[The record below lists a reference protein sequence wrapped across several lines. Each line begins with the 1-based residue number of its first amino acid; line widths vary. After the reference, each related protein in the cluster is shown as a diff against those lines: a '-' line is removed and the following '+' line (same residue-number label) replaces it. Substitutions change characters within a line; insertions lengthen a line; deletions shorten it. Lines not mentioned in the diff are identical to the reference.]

1 MAKVKGISL
10 PIETI
15 VIVAVAVLVLV
26 VVAAFF
32 ASGTGG
38 SQMSIVRNQALD
50 TGCQN
55 LRSLYG
61 CSSGHI
67 SGSEDDVVRVTYQ
80 EIGEDKPSAHTLGDI
95 CGKLNLNTQQCMIR
109 CNCQTDAAPTTT
121 ITSSRR

>member
-1 MAKVKGISL
+1 MVKMKGIAL

-38 SQMSIVRNQALD
+38 SQVSIVRNTALD

-61 CSSGHI
+61 CATGHI
-67 SGSEDDVVRVTYQ
+67 SGEGDDIVKVTYQ
-80 EIGEDKPSAHTLGDI
+80 EIGQDKPGPHPLGEI
-95 CGKLNLNTQQCMIR
+95 CGKLNLNEQQCYIR
-109 CNCQTDAAPTTT
+109 CGCQTERERATTT
-121 ITSSRR
+121 TVRR